1 MKAWYV
7 VILGILSGLVS
18 FFLFT
23 FLDFYAFLQGP
34 SWWFN
39 PVDEYVLPIVV
50 GVVVANLV
58 SGKFNTISRI
68 YLNLI
73 SGVVSYVGSY
83 VIILTLIS
91 IHQLLI

>member
-1 MKAWYV
+1 MRTRYA

-23 FLDFYAFLQGP
+23 FLDFYAFMSGP

-39 PVDEYVLPIVV
+39 PVDEYILPIIV
-50 GVVVANLV
+50 GLVIANLV
-58 SGKFNTISRI
+58 SNKFNMMLRI

-83 VIILTLIS
+83 AIVSILIF